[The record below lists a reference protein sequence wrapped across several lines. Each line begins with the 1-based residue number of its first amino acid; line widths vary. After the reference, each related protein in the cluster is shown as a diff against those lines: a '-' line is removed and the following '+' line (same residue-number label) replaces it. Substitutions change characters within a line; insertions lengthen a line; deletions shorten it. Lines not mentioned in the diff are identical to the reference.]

1 MASLYFKY
9 GTMNS
14 GKTTQLIQANFN
26 YLERGMRT
34 IVFTPQVD
42 NRYGDGVVGARIGL
56 KVENAVV
63 VRPMTDL
70 VDYVQSALEKDP
82 TPIAAVF
89 VDEAQFF
96 SPTHVNQMA
105 QIVDELGIPVLAYG
119 LKVDFK
125 GELFSGSYQLLCLA
139 DKLEEIKS
147 ICWCG
152 GKAHMVA
159 RVDGNG
165 AVQRDGAQVVIG
177 GNDTYISLCRKHYM
191 AGKLKE

>member
-26 YLERGMRT
+26 YQERGMRT

-56 KVENAVV
+56 KIDNAVV
-63 VRPMTDL
+63 VRSITNL
-70 VDYVQSALEKDP
+70 YTYVQAALEKDP

-89 VDEAQFF
+89 IDEVQFF
-96 SPTHVNQMA
+96 NASHVYQMA
-105 QIVDELGIPVLAYG
+105 QIVDEFNIPVLAYG

-125 GELFSGSYQLLCLA
+125 GEMFTGSYHLMCLA

-152 GKAHMVA
+152 NKAHMVA
-159 RVDGNG
+159 RVDAEG
-165 AVQRDGAQVVIG
+165 AVLRDGAQVVIG

-191 AGKLKE
+191 AGQLG